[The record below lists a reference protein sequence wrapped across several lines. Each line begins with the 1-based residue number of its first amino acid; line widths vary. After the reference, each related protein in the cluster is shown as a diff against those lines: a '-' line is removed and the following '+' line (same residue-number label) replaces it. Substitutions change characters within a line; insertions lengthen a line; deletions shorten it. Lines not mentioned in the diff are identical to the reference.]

1 MIALYKPGDSPL
13 HRLPAGGKLALL
25 ALAGT
30 GLMLVDA
37 PLLLGAGLLVALAL
51 HHLARLPLA
60 DAAAALRPLAPVLAI
75 LFLLQ
80 GLIVSWE
87 AGAALALRFATL
99 ILAASLVTL
108 TTPVSAMVAATARGL
123 RPLAPLGV
131 APERVALALA
141 LAIRF
146 VPVVAAAATAIREA
160 QAARGLGTNPLAL
173 AVPLVVRT
181 IATAE
186 AAAEAIEARGGL
198 DEPDAEATAPA
209 PTCRK

>member
-1 MIALYKPGDSPL
+1 MIALHRPGESPL
-13 HRLPAGGKLALL
+13 HRLPAGAKLALL

-30 GLMLVDA
+30 GLMLVEA
-37 PLLLGAGLLVALAL
+37 PLALAGSLVAALAL
-51 HHLARLPLA
+51 YRLARLRLA

-75 LFLLQ
+75 LLVLQ
-80 GLIVSWE
+80 GLLVSWE

-99 ILAASLVTL
+99 ILAAALVTL
-108 TTPVSAMVAATARGL
+108 TTPVSAMVDAIARAL

-141 LAIRF
+141 LAVRF
-146 VPVVAAAATAIREA
+146 VPVVGAAAAAIREA
-160 QAARGLGTNPLAL
+160 QAARGLGANPLAL
-173 AVPLVVRT
+173 AVPLVVRA

-198 DEPDAEATAPA
+198 DEPDAAEDADLSQMTS
-209 PTCRK
+209 